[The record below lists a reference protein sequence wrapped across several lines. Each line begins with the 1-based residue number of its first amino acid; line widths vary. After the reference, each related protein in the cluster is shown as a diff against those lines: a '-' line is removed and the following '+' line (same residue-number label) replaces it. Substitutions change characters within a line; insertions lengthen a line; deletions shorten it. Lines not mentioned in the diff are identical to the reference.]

1 MYHHSGCGCEMHT
14 NEKSSHHHEGCSCGH
29 HGHSP
34 RRFPT
39 SEEIIQEME
48 DYLKQLRAEAKGIE
62 ERLAEMKKEG

>member
-1 MYHHSGCGCEMHT
+1 MNTSGR
-14 NEKSSHHHEGCSCGH
+14 SSHHHGGCSCGH

-62 ERLAEMKKEG
+62 ERFAEMKKEG